1 MFEKRRNTENSIP
14 GGLKHYLAWARS
26 KIQFG
31 YKKWDAK
38 RISFVS
44 VLIAIS
50 VVFFLISV
58 RIMPVSALPS
68 LKFSFIGLPV
78 KITGFIFGPLVGI
91 ITGIL
96 ADLISFILVPTYY
109 HYLYTLAV
117 AIAGFVPGLCAYYFF
132 NLNEMLFSN
141 KYKIFKFKEIVAF
154 FKKQHAEAIL
164 NGNSEDIQ
172 YFSEL
177 IAYYEVKIIL
187 LENKKKQTSM
197 INFSFISAILVL
209 VAQIA
214 LILAIFSRL
223 DSSYFEHNRFIKNK
237 LFYLLLTISGFAGMI
252 LTLTLYRVFLKKKF
266 ETFIEVMAI
275 VSLCAI
281 LEFLNT
287 ILLAWADTA
296 TLKTDF
302 WLNLTSQA
310 ITSPIKIFWN
320 LAIILATYKIISP
333 LIKSKEGARF

>member
-1 MFEKRRNTENSIP
+1 MFEKRKYTDNAIP
-14 GGLKHYLAWARS
+14 GGIRHYLAWARS
-26 KIQFG
+26 KIQLG

-78 KITGFIFGPLVGI
+78 KITGFIFGPFVGV

-109 HYLYTLAV
+109 HYLYTIAV
-117 AIAGFVPGLCAYYFF
+117 AVAGFVPGLCAYYFF
-132 NLNEMLFSN
+132 NLNEMFFSN
-141 KYKIFKFKEIVAF
+141 KYKIFKFTEIVSF
-154 FKKQHAEAIL
+154 FKKQYNESIL
-164 NGNSEDIQ
+164 KGNSEDIQ
-172 YFSEL
+172 YFSEV

-197 INFSFISAILVL
+197 INFAFISAILIL
-209 VAQIA
+209 VAQIV

-223 DSSYFEHNRFIKNK
+223 DPSYFEHNRFIKNK
-237 LFYLLLTISGFAGMI
+237 LFYLVLTVSGFAGMI
-252 LTLTLYRVFLKKKF
+252 LAYQPLLLLYGLIIFLVLLAITRMVSLTAMVTITLGVFLSLLFNDWTLTLF
-266 ETFIEVMAI
+266 A
-275 VSLCAI
+275 
-281 LEFLNT
+281 
-287 ILLAWADTA
+287 
-296 TLKTDF
+296 
-302 WLNLTSQA
+302 
-310 ITSPIKIFWN
+310 
-320 LAIILATYKIISP
+320 LAIDIFIIYRHRSNIQRILNGTENKVP
-333 LIKSKEGARF
+333 MPWEQKNKDTK